1 MTERRELWILSASP
15 DLILLRWMQS
25 PCVIFRRPTSLR
37 IKLTMRS
44 FNLTATFVFG
54 KHADMGKPS
63 SSPVSSGSM
72 GSGYTLLVLKSLL
85 SPAEKPH
92 DLPTLLLWLL
102 STFFLGYALG
112 QSLEDEDPE
121 VIMHI

>member
-1 MTERRELWILSASP
+1 MDAE
-15 DLILLRWMQS
+15 LLRDLQKADQ
-25 PCVIFRRPTSLR
+25 FADHTDYETLQRDRHL
-37 IKLTMRS
+37 
-44 FNLTATFVFG
+44 VFG

-63 SSPVSSGSM
+63 SSPVSLGSI

-85 SPAEKPH
+85 SPAEKPR
-92 DLPTLLLWLL
+92 DLPTLCGDFILTLLWLL

-121 VIMHI
+121 IILHT

>member
-1 MTERRELWILSASP
+1 MDPLGFTRLDPATMDAE
-15 DLILLRWMQS
+15 LLRDLQKADQFADQTDYE
-25 PCVIFRRPTSLR
+25 ILQRDRHL
-37 IKLTMRS
+37 
-44 FNLTATFVFG
+44 VFG

-63 SSPVSSGSM
+63 SSPVSLGSI

-112 QSLEDEDPE
+112 QSLEDADPE
-121 VIMHI
+121 IIMHI